1 MKINKNGHTD
11 VSSSRRMCDMIIEDS
26 QEILA
31 ALPSNSEASL
41 PTWWTNKLA
50 VCSAYMNSS
59 RDYLVHMESSSV
71 ALDYENIKEHTENES
86 VQVGEYVTKH
96 FDICP
101 SAQELYSD
109 ITNKTDMIHLVVEA
123 AMLHDLFFKREK
135 QIIAMG
141 AADQDSVDKAQHYAD
156 MIISLAEQM
165 NLVSEHSYI
174 EDVHMAKIKDIANQ
188 EASIEIIM

>member
-71 ALDYENIKEHTENES
+71 VLDYENTKEHTENES

-174 EDVHMAKIKDIANQ
+174 EDVHMTKIKDIANQ

>member
-71 ALDYENIKEHTENES
+71 VLDYVNTKEHTENES

-174 EDVHMAKIKDIANQ
+174 EDVHMTKIKDIANQ

>member
-71 ALDYENIKEHTENES
+71 ALDYENTKEHTENES

-174 EDVHMAKIKDIANQ
+174 EDVHMTKIKDIANQ